1 MMAMALPS
9 RRPHP
14 SHVGIGTIAAIL
26 FALSVRTATAQTAAD
41 LYARAQAD
49 QQQLT
54 ATATAD
60 AARRVA
66 RSYEAIVRQFPA
78 SVYCDNALWN
88 AGLLFEQSWQRYN
101 QTKDRDDAVRV
112 FTWLSRS
119 YPGALARQ
127 SLAHV
132 ATLNAPPAAASP
144 ATMTPADPPSQVTAG
159 AARPGP
165 TITLKGLTVSAL
177 PRGDRITVE
186 LSDEAPYH
194 TDRVTN
200 PDRVFFDFSNAR
212 IPPAVLEQIKHVNT
226 TLIKTIRVGSPTKG
240 ITRVVMEL
248 NGSPQQS
255 AFLLYNPFRLVIDV
269 QAAAPAA
276 TAPAEPTP
284 TPTPRPAP
292 PPPPAALKIA
302 PSSSPIGPAAN
313 ARLTLPPVPTTT
325 PKPSSVA
332 TPVGTVPSKPTNAVA
347 TADPTPSPLAP
358 SSTKKGEYS
367 LARQLGLRVAKI
379 VIDPGHGGH
388 DPGAIANGV
397 TEADLV
403 LDIALRLEALLQQVP
418 GVEVVLTR
426 RTNEFIPLE
435 ERTAIANREH
445 ADLFLSIHANSHR
458 QPTVSGIETY
468 FLNFATNPE
477 AEAVAARENAASVQ
491 TMGTL
496 PTILK
501 TIAMNNKLEE
511 SRELA
516 IQLQASLT
524 RKPRS
529 QAGGPKDLGVKQAPF
544 VVLIGAQMPSVL
556 TEIAFLTNK
565 ADAGNLK
572 QPAYR
577 QQLALSLRDA
587 LVKYQDSLKRAG
599 NPATQPRKD

>member
-1 MMAMALPS
+1 MTQTALP
-9 RRPHP
+9 RRWPRVTRWVPALLLVVALCP
-14 SHVGIGTIAAIL
+14 SVA
-26 FALSVRTATAQTAAD
+26 FAQSAAD
-41 LYARAQAD
+41 LYTRAQAD
-49 QQQLT
+49 QKALDT
-54 ATATAD
+54 AATAE

-66 RSYEAIVRQFPA
+66 RSYEAIVRQFPT

-88 AGLLFEQSWQRYN
+88 AALLLEQNWLRYA
-101 QTKDRDDAVRV
+101 QPKDRDDAVRV
-112 FTWLSRS
+112 FTWLTKS

-127 SLAHV
+127 SAAHLTALKAQPAAV
-132 ATLNAPPAAASP
+132 TTSPSPERGNAASAPTSPPGPTPQPTPTAASP
-144 ATMTPADPPSQVTAG
+144 SGPLVTVKS
-159 AARPGP
+159 
-165 TITLKGLTVSAL
+165 ITRSAL

-186 LSDEAPYH
+186 LSDEAPYRS
-194 TDRVTN
+194 DRVPN
-200 PDRVFFDFSNAR
+200 PDRVFFDFPNAKLS
-212 IPPAVLEQIKHVNT
+212 PAAADQAKLVNT
-226 TLIKTIRVGSPTKG
+226 PLVKGVRVGSPTAG
-240 ITRVVMEL
+240 TTRVVMEL
-248 NGSPQQS
+248 AGSPRYS
-255 AFLLYNPFRLVIDV
+255 AFLLYSPYRLVIDV
-269 QAAAPAA
+269 ESMSAGDATTASTPTSASSTLSPPSVTNKPESSTNPAVATPAPTAAAAA
-276 TAPAEPTP
+276 TKPPKPSPT
-284 TPTPRPAP
+284 
-292 PPPPAALKIA
+292 PPPAD
-302 PSSSPIGPAAN
+302 PA
-313 ARLTLPPVPTTT
+313 
-325 PKPSSVA
+325 
-332 TPVGTVPSKPTNAVA
+332 
-347 TADPTPSPLAP
+347 PSPLAP
-358 SSTKKGEYS
+358 SSTGKGDYS

-403 LDIALRLEALLQQVP
+403 LDIALRLEALLEQTP

-445 ADLFLSIHANSHR
+445 ADLFLSIHANSHH

-516 IQLQASLT
+516 VQLQASLT
-524 RKPRS
+524 RKART
-529 QAGGPKDLGVKQAPF
+529 QAPTTRDLGVKQAPF

-565 ADAGNLK
+565 TDAGLLK

-577 QQLALSLRDA
+577 QQLAVALRDA

-599 NPATQPRKD
+599 NPATQSRKQ

>member
-1 MMAMALPS
+1 MMPAALLSHRPRPS
-9 RRPHP
+9 RA
-14 SHVGIGTIAAIL
+14 GIATIAAIL
-26 FALSVRTATAQTAAD
+26 LLVCARPVQAQTAAE

-49 QQQLT
+49 QQQLSGT
-54 ATATAD
+54 ATAE

-66 RSYEAIVRQFPA
+66 RSYAAIVRQFPT
-78 SVYCDNALWN
+78 STYCDNALWD
-88 AGLLFEQSWQRYN
+88 AGLLLEQTWQRYG
-101 QTKDRDDAVRV
+101 QPKDRDEAVRV
-112 FTWLSRS
+112 FTWLSSS

-127 SLAHV
+127 SATHV
-132 ATLNAPPAAASP
+132 ATLTAQPAGPAATTPPSLASP
-144 ATMTPADPPSQVTAG
+144 AAGPDTVAADPAAQTPVASTRPPAITVKAVT
-159 AARPGP
+159 R
-165 TITLKGLTVSAL
+165 SAL

-194 TDRVTN
+194 SDRVAN
-200 PDRVFFDFSNAR
+200 PDRVFFDFSNAVVA
-212 IPPAVLEQIKHVNT
+212 PAAADQLRHVST
-226 TLIKTIRVGSPTKG
+226 PLIKAVRVGSPTKG
-240 ITRVVMEL
+240 VTRVVMEL
-248 NGSPQQS
+248 NGSPRHS

-269 QAAAPAA
+269 EGTSVPAAPVTTPAA
-276 TAPAEPTP
+276 TPIAS
-284 TPTPRPAP
+284 P
-292 PPPPAALKIA
+292 P
-302 PSSSPIGPAAN
+302 GPAAN
-313 ARLTLPPVPTTT
+313 VKLAPPPVPAAIPRPT
-325 PKPSSVA
+325 PVA
-332 TPVGTVPSKPTNAVA
+332 TPAPTRPVRPAAETAAV
-347 TADPTPSPLAP
+347 DPTPSPLAP
-358 SSTKKGEYS
+358 SSTGKGDYS

-388 DPGAIANGV
+388 DPGAMANGV
-397 TEADLV
+397 TESELV
-403 LDIALRLEALLQQVP
+403 LDIALRLATLLEQTP

-458 QPTVSGIETY
+458 QAAVSGIETY
-468 FLNFATNPE
+468 FLNFANNPE

-501 TIAMNNKLEE
+501 TIALNNKLEE

-524 RKPRS
+524 RKSRS
-529 QAGGPKDLGVKQAPF
+529 QTSVTRNLGVKQAPF

-565 ADAGNLK
+565 TDAGLLK

-577 QQLALSLRDA
+577 QQIAQALRDA

-599 NPATQPRKD
+599 NPVAQTRKD

>member
-1 MMAMALPS
+1 MMTAALLP
-9 RRPHP
+9 RRPRT
-14 SHVGIGTIAAIL
+14 SRVGIATIAAVL
-26 FALSVRTATAQTAAD
+26 LVASVRPAQAQTAAE
-41 LYARAQAD
+41 LYARAQTD
-49 QQQLT
+49 QQQLGDR
-54 ATATAD
+54 ATAE

-78 SVYCDNALWN
+78 SAYCDNALWD
-88 AGLLFEQSWQRYN
+88 AALLLEQTWQRYG
-101 QTKDRDDAVRV
+101 QRKDRDDAVRV

-127 SLAHV
+127 STAHV
-132 ATLNAPPAAASP
+132 ATLTTQAAPPAAA
-144 ATMTPADPPSQVTAG
+144 AMTSSTEQQA
-159 AARPGP
+159 PGP
-165 TITLKGLTVSAL
+165 RDTVASDPAPQAPGGSTRPAPSTTLKGITRSTL
-177 PRGDRITVE
+177 PRGDRIIVE
-186 LSDEAPYH
+186 LTDEAPYH
-194 TDRVTN
+194 SDRVAN
-200 PDRVFFDFSNAR
+200 PDRVFFDFANATVA
-212 IPPAVLEQIKHVNT
+212 PAVADQLKHVST
-226 TLIKTIRVGSPTKG
+226 SLIKTVRVGSPTKG
-240 ITRVVMEL
+240 VTRVVMEL
-248 NGSPQQS
+248 NGSPRHS

-269 QAAAPAA
+269 EGTSVPPPPAPTPA
-276 TAPAEPTP
+276 TTPVASPPGPAPNVKLTSPPVPIATPRPTP
-284 TPTPRPAP
+284 TPATT
-292 PPPPAALKIA
+292 PAATRSVK
-302 PSSSPIGPAAN
+302 AA
-313 ARLTLPPVPTTT
+313 AETIPV
-325 PKPSSVA
+325 
-332 TPVGTVPSKPTNAVA
+332 
-347 TADPTPSPLAP
+347 DPTPSPLAP
-358 SSTKKGEYS
+358 SSTGKGDYS

-403 LDIALRLEALLQQVP
+403 LDIALRLAALLQQTP

-458 QPTVSGIETY
+458 QAAVSGIETY

-524 RKPRS
+524 RKSRS
-529 QAGGPKDLGVKQAPF
+529 QAGVTRNLGVKQAPF

-556 TEIAFLTNK
+556 TEVAFLTNK
-565 ADAGNLK
+565 TDAALLK

-577 QQLALSLRDA
+577 QQVAQALRDA

-599 NPATQPRKD
+599 NPVAQTRKD